1 MLQQKYCILKQVIL
15 NNINN
20 MRSLLE
26 SILDDEDILIGN
38 IKHHI
43 NDEVQKRNI
52 INGLL
57 SNDIDEQESAIAQI
71 SDILKNEKRLKN
83 CGKLEYADTNT
94 WYVKLPQYK
103 GYSDDILFGHRVGS
117 NHWVYRINKNH
128 NDKLFKIIV
137 DWKDVS
143 ANLSPRNNYVYLAPQ
158 KLCDIF
164 EHMEKT
170 IK

>member
-1 MLQQKYCILKQVIL
+1 
-15 NNINN
+15 

-26 SILDDEDILIGN
+26 SILDDEVILTRDIKQHAN
-38 IKHHI
+38 NEATK
-43 NDEVQKRNI
+43 QNI

-57 SNDIDEQESAIAQI
+57 SDNTTEQERAIALI

-83 CGKLEYADTNT
+83 CSKFKNADTNT

-103 GYSDDILFGHRVGS
+103 GYSDDILFGHRVGG
-117 NHWVYRINKNH
+117 NHVVYRITYNKTH
-128 NDKLFKIIV
+128 NGKLFKLIV
-137 DWKDVS
+137 EWDDVS

-164 EHMEKT
+164 KQ
-170 IK
+170 IAICLSKR